1 MLKFQLVSLARPQ
14 DLPRPQPNLMSEMKR
29 LPIGIQTFSKL
40 RDPEQNFV
48 YVDKTDV
55 LLELVEAGEYF
66 FLSRPRRFGKSVMLS
81 TLYELFRGNR
91 EPFNGLYIEDKWDWS
106 KKHPVIRISFG
117 SGDFSNEQRFDE
129 AIYDNLKSNM
139 QRLDLDCEDAQGKPN
154 SCFRE
159 LIKTAS
165 HKYKQKT
172 VILIDEYDK
181 PILDH
186 ITDKETARA
195 NRDKLKGFYSII
207 KDQDEYIKFVMIT
220 GVSKFAKMNL
230 FSGLN
235 NLNDISIDPH
245 YATICGYTHSE
256 VADVFAK
263 HLQGVDMD
271 KLKEWYNG
279 YNYFGDPVYNPFD
292 ILLFLAKGKEYRPY
306 WWSTGNPTFLID
318 LLKEQRRYLPDLE
331 NFIAD
336 DIILDTFDVD
346 HIDLVALLWQTGYLT
361 FAEKITKRGRVQYRL
376 KVPNKEI
383 QLSLNE
389 LFIDYLTDQ
398 RYERIPLQDSLYDA
412 LQDGDLETF
421 QQTLQRLFSAIPYQN
436 YANKII
442 QNYEGY
448 FGSVVYAYLAS
459 LGMQLIAEDT
469 TNKGRVDLTILLPD
483 KVYVIEFKVNQP
495 GKALEQIKSK
505 GYHEKYMDG
514 SRDVYI
520 VGISFDAQEKNI
532 TEFEWEQ
539 VGEEYCGKI
548 N

>member
-1 MLKFQLVSLARPQ
+1 
-14 DLPRPQPNLMSEMKR
+14 MKK

-55 LLELVEAGEYF
+55 LLRLVEAGEYY

-81 TLYELFRGNR
+81 TLDDLFSGNR
-91 EPFNGLYIEDKWDWS
+91 DLFKGLDIEDKWDWN

-117 SGDFSNEQRFDE
+117 SGDFSSEQRFDE
-129 AIYDNLKSNM
+129 AILDNLKSNM
-139 QRLDLDCEDAQGKPN
+139 RRLDLDCEDAERKPN

-159 LIKTAS
+159 LIAAACR
-165 HKYKQKT
+165 KYGQKT

-186 ITDKETARA
+186 ITDKATARA
-195 NRDKLKGFYSII
+195 NRDKLKGFYSIM
-207 KDQDEYIKFVMIT
+207 KDQDEYIRFVMIT
-220 GVSKFAKMNL
+220 GVSKFARMNL

-235 NLNDISIDPH
+235 NLMDISINAR
-245 YATICGYTHSE
+245 YASICGYTHPE
-256 VADVFAK
+256 VEQAFAE
-263 HLQGVDMD
+263 HLPGVDMA

-279 YNYFGDPVYNPFD
+279 YNYFGEPVYNPFD
-292 ILLFLAKGKEYRPY
+292 ILLFLTNDREYRPY

-318 LLKEQRRYLPDLE
+318 LLREQRRYLPDLE

-361 FAEKITKRGRVQYRL
+361 FAEKQEKFGSIIYKM
-376 KVPNKEI
+376 KVPNLEI
-383 QLSLNE
+383 QMSLNA

-398 RYERIPLQDSLYDA
+398 RTEKLEFRSQLYDA
-412 LQDGDLETF
+412 LQAGDMTIF
-421 QQTLQRLFSAIPYQN
+421 QQTLKRLFASIPYQN

-448 FGSVVYAYLAS
+448 YASVVYAYLAS
-459 LGMQLIAEDT
+459 LGLRLIPEDT
-469 TNKGRVDLTILLPD
+469 TNKGRVDLTIILPD
-483 KVYVIEFKVNQP
+483 KVYVIEFKVDQP
-495 GKALEQIKSK
+495 GKALEQIREK
-505 GYHEKYMDG
+505 GYHEKYQAAESTVCLIGM
-514 SRDVYI
+514 
-520 VGISFDAQEKNI
+520 SFDSGEKNI
-532 TEFEWEQ
+532 TDFAWE
-539 VGEEYCGKI
+539 KI
-548 N
+548 SPKNQKSI

>member
-1 MLKFQLVSLARPQ
+1 
-14 DLPRPQPNLMSEMKR
+14 MKR
-29 LPIGIQTFSKL
+29 LPIGIQTFSEL
-40 RDPEQNFV
+40 VDPEENYV
-48 YVDKTDV
+48 YVDKTEV
-55 LLELVEAGEYF
+55 LHTLVTEGKYF
-66 FLSRPRRFGKSVMLS
+66 FLSRPRRFGKSVTLS
-81 TLYELFRGNR
+81 TLYELFRGSR
-91 EPFNGLYIEDKWDWS
+91 DLFAGLYIEDKWDWD
-106 KKHPVIRISFG
+106 KKYPVIRISFG
-117 SGDFSNEQRFDE
+117 SGDFSTEEKFDRTLQNVLKRSQDAL
-129 AIYDNLKSNM
+129 AI
-139 QRLDLDCEDAQGKPN
+139 DCEDAIADPN
-154 SCFRE
+154 SCFEE
-159 LIKTAS
+159 LIVGSAK
-165 HKYKQKT
+165 KYGQKT

-186 ITDKETARA
+186 IIDKETART
-195 NRDKLKGFYSII
+195 NRDKLKGFYSIM

-235 NLNDISIDPH
+235 NLNDISIDPR

-256 VADVFAK
+256 VEHVFAK
-263 HLQGVDMD
+263 RLQDVDMD

-279 YNYFGDPVYNPFD
+279 YNYFGEPVYNPFD

-306 WWSTGNPTFLID
+306 WWSTGNPSFLID

-361 FAEKITKRGRVQYRL
+361 FAEKQEKFGSVIYKM
-376 KVPNKEI
+376 KVPNMEI
-383 QLSLNE
+383 QMALNA
-389 LFIDYLTDQ
+389 LFVDYLTDQ
-398 RYERIPLQDSLYDA
+398 SSDKFEFRSHLYDA
-412 LQDGDLETF
+412 LHAGDLQTF

-448 FGSVVYAYLAS
+448 YASVVYAYLAS
-459 LGMQLIAEDT
+459 LGLQLIPEDT
-469 TNKGRVDLTILLPD
+469 TNKGRVDLTIILLD
-483 KVYVIEFKVNQP
+483 KAYVIEFKVDQP

-505 GYHEKYMDG
+505 GYHEKYLDG
-514 SRDVYI
+514 SRMVYI
-520 VGISFDAQEKNI
+520 VGISFDSQEKNI

-539 VGEEYCGKI
+539 VGDG
-548 N
+548 